1 MVIIAYSGFV
11 IYKLD
16 THDQTSEHLGE
27 EFFKYTLSTGR
38 SKAFLNTREVTE
50 RFHLPPGTYMI
61 VPSTFEPG
69 YEGQFLLRTFTEK
82 QNTEQMI

>member
-16 THDQTSEHLGE
+16 THDQTSEHMGE
-27 EFFKYTLSTGR
+27 KYTLSTGR

-50 RFHLPPGTYMI
+50 RFHLPPGNYMI

-82 QNTEQMI
+82 QNTGQMI